1 MSAGGRRT
9 YEAPFRYES
18 HVASELLGSSKYST
32 TFKALG
38 ELVAKV
44 KVVETIKE
52 GETGLAANVV
62 IVGALAGSRM
72 LPIEIKNFEG
82 SIREIF
88 SPKDV
93 ELNLKAFRK
102 GVKLSGSK
110 IGIPATSKS
119 SRRK

>member
-1 MSAGGRRT
+1 
-9 YEAPFRYES
+9 
-18 HVASELLGSSKYST
+18 
-32 TFKALG
+32 
-38 ELVAKV
+38 LVAEV
-44 KVVETIKE
+44 RVVEAIKE

-72 LPIEIKNFEG
+72 LPIEIKNFEE

-102 GVKLSGSK
+102 GVELTGSK
-110 IGIPATSKS
+110 AGIPATSKTR
-119 SRRK
+119 RRK